1 MKFEVN
7 VGKKDA
13 MIRMG
18 VGALFVLLSLLGVV
32 GIWGL
37 VVGLILAATGYFKSC
52 LAYSLLKMNTCE
64 KA

>member
-18 VGALFVLLSLLGVV
+18 VGGLLVLLAVFGMIGV
-32 GIWGL
+32 WGL

>member
-18 VGALFVLLSLLGVV
+18 VGGLLVLLAVFN
-32 GIWGL
+32 
-37 VVGLILAATGYFKSC
+37 VVGLWGFVIGAILAATGYFKTC
-52 LAYSLLKMNTCE
+52 LGYSLLKMNTCE